1 MEQKNKGERMKFEK
15 TISFSVTLEEYREI
29 ARIVAERNLKGE
41 ETVNKSQLIREW
53 VLPNLNGSKNVSQAA
68 IDTDSKQKNNPDN
81 SKPPENVSDPPDDT
95 SKSPWKVFNMDDMYD
110 DQ

>member
-1 MEQKNKGERMKFEK
+1 MSRTIQTVVSDELYDTLMKKIVEVSMK
-15 TISFSVTLEEYREI
+15 EGHLYNRSSYLKHLVEEH
-29 ARIVAERNLKGE
+29 
-41 ETVNKSQLIREW
+41 
-53 VLPNLNGSKNVSQAA
+53 LNGSKNVSQAA

>member
-1 MEQKNKGERMKFEK
+1 MAKDRMINFAV
-15 TISFSVTLEEYREI
+15 SDEEYKLIMTR
-29 ARIVAERNLKGE
+29 VAKRSIEEGSRVNLSKYMRD
-41 ETVNKSQLIREW
+41 LIKAD
-53 VLPNLNGSKNVSQAA
+53 LNGSKNVSQAA